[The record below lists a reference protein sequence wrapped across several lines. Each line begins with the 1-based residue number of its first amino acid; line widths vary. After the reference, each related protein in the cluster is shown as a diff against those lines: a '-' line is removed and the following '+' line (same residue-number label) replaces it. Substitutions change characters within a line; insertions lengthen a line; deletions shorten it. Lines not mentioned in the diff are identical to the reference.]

1 MRKLLLTLVGL
12 LTCLS
17 LFAGDVNFN
26 FASNDYGLPTGS
38 LGYGSGVNQGVTL
51 SGTSLRVASGEL
63 RVGGSATITLSVGG
77 STKITKV
84 KFVGDNDNLSYT
96 GDVGSWGANGWQY
109 GSGVSELTFKNN
121 KSSQIKFTSITITT
135 TGGSSGIYVAAPT
148 FNPKSHSEI
157 EEGEWINMSSKTS
170 GAQIH
175 YSWDGGMSYEVG
187 YSCEGKA
194 GTLQAYTEK
203 DGVQSE
209 MAYAVYTIKVPETFT
224 CATPE
229 FSANA
234 NADGTY
240 APGTTVYVT
249 CSTTDALISVTG
261 TDGFEALY
269 DASETNSFTL
279 PKTAGSYTYTA
290 TASADGYED
299 SATATKTFV
308 VGKCATP
315 TLSIV
320 SGSTVVA
327 GTVLT
332 ISCSTPGAKIEVL
345 DADFNSIASDLTA
358 PAAFTL
364 PTEPG
369 TYTYNIVA
377 SATGY
382 VESDILEE
390 VTYTVKEPDLVAPV
404 ISFSEADGSHFAQDA
419 VKSITLSLNSDVY
432 PVPDKIYYTLDG
444 YKAHNHDLDNPVG
457 VSPEGKIL
465 SVDVDS
471 ATKTAVS
478 PIEINLDAHGLY
490 TLAGHKSLTIN
501 AHTSNVAGEDIA
513 AATYIFDGAVV
524 PESKT
529 VTVKAT
535 DFGLANAAE
544 LTATTL
550 QEVEFSFAKNGGDF
564 PPKYYTS
571 GGLRFYN
578 KNQMTVK
585 APANKVIK
593 GISFT
598 GTQNVTITSST
609 GTWTSDRICTWSGRA
624 SEITFTNN
632 SGSQWKCS
640 KMEITL
646 ENGSAL
652 SVSNAPVLK
661 AAETETTWSSSPATS
676 DAWKGVLSSY
686 SQAKAPTYW
695 TIDADANTQ
704 WNMTYEWATSTEY
717 FIAGKNGIAFGA
729 KNKGI
734 KSIILTSSETAF
746 PGKVSNV
753 TVKGVAAGS
762 GGKVN
767 AEVTVGGVIFTG
779 NPASVNG
786 TTNTDLVFTGE
797 GSGVVVITL
806 RQTVS
811 DKQVTIKGLSV
822 TYKPESGEPAPD
834 SAATP
839 TFNKESGSYEESV
852 TVTVAS
858 ATAGATI
865 HYTDN
870 GGEEQTGDSPMTITL
885 NTIGEHSIVAWATA
899 DGFGTS
905 QTATA
910 NFVITEKQLE
920 PCDAPTFAEDN
931 KTEDYNQ
938 VVIKVNVAEGTTVKY
953 TVDGGDALI
962 YDGGIVVSGVGKHTV
977 KAWAE
982 KDGFASSEAITVEV
996 TVKAEPVEDLF
1007 LVMDRNL
1014 WDVVGENAYREL
1026 AFPFTYEGNGIYT
1039 LETSNIT
1046 THDLQGNTD
1055 HGIVGRFYV
1064 RDGKANNK
1072 GLTFYAAGTYA
1083 TKALIDGESSV
1094 LDNDGQQIEK
1104 GKIYDMAVGGDP
1116 NMFTTQGIES
1126 HAFTSGKII
1135 VTYRPGT
1142 SDVAG
1147 VKTLELDPDVVVTGI
1162 ENVGA
1167 DVEGAVEYFN
1177 LQGMRISEPVKGQVV
1192 IRRQGAKVEKI
1203 AVR

>member
-96 GDVGSWGANGWQY
+96 GGVGSWGANGWQY
-109 GSGVSELTFKNN
+109 GSGDSELTFKNS

-135 TGGSSGIYVAAPT
+135 TGGSSVTYVAPPT
-148 FNPKSHSEI
+148 FSPKSHSEI
-157 EEGEWINMSSKTS
+157 DEGQWIYMNSKTS

-194 GTLQAYTEK
+194 GTLQAYAEK

-209 MAYAVYTIKVPETFT
+209 MAYAVYTIKVPETPT
-224 CATPE
+224 CATPT

-240 APGTTVYVT
+240 APGTTVYVA
-249 CSTTDALISVTG
+249 CSTADALISVTG
-261 TDGFEALY
+261 TDGFNALY

-327 GTVLT
+327 GSVLT

-377 SATGY
+377 NATGY

-390 VTYTVKEPDLVAPV
+390 VTYTVKEPDLIAPV

-465 SVDVDS
+465 SVDIDS

-478 PIEINLDAHGLY
+478 PIEISLDAHGLY

-598 GTQNVTITSST
+598 GTQDVTIASST
-609 GTWTSDRICTWSGRA
+609 GTWSPGRICTWSGEA

-646 ENGSAL
+646 ENGT
-652 SVSNAPVLK
+652 APAAAKAPALK
-661 AAETETTWSSSPATS
+661 AAEGETTYTRVTSVDDLVDGTEIIMAGVNKQNQYIVMSTEESKGYKGTPAPADFDGVTLVDNASYRKIVIEENGGYKYLKADESYLSSASSGADMKIGTTKGAVTIAKASDSDFFDVKFTSSNRCIRYNYNNTSVFRCYATS
-676 DAWKGVLSSY
+676 
-686 SQAKAPTYW
+686 Q
-695 TIDADANTQ
+695 ANTSAV
-704 WNMTYEWATSTEY
+704 YIY
-717 FIAGKNGIAFGA
+717 K
-729 KNKGI
+729 
-734 KSIILTSSETAF
+734 
-746 PGKVSNV
+746 KVTGPV
-753 TVKGVAAGS
+753 LDP
-762 GGKVN
+762 
-767 AEVTVGGVIFTG
+767 AE
-779 NPASVNG
+779 
-786 TTNTDLVFTGE
+786 
-797 GSGVVVITL
+797 
-806 RQTVS
+806 
-811 DKQVTIKGLSV
+811 K
-822 TYKPESGEPAPD
+822 
-834 SAATP
+834 P
-839 TFNKESGSYEESV
+839 TFDKESGGYEESV
-852 TVTVAS
+852 TVTIAS

-899 DGFGTS
+899 DGFGKS
-905 QTATA
+905 QTVTA
-910 NFVITEKQLE
+910 NYTITEKQLE

-1046 THDLQGNTD
+1046 THDLQGNTN

-1083 TKALIDGESSV
+1083 TKAFVDGESSV

-1147 VKTLELDPDVVVTGI
+1147 VKTLELDSDVVVTGI

-1192 IRRQGAKVEKI
+1192 IRRQGARVEKI